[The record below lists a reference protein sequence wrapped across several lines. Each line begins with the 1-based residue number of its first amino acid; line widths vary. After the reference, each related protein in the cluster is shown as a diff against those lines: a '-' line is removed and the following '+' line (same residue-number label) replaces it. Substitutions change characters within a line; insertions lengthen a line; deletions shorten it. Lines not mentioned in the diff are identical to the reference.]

1 MDVTVAGAQASQAIG
16 VATTPLDVYTIYI
29 YIHILYKYVVLYIE

>member
-29 YIHILYKYVVLYIE
+29 YTYYINMLYFI

>member
-16 VATTPLDVYTIYI
+16 VATPPLDVYTIYTY
-29 YIHILYKYVVLYIE
+29 YIKMYFI

>member
-29 YIHILYKYVVLYIE
+29 HILYKYVVLYIE